1 MNDFI
6 ASLYDPWFNYEL
18 YKNLQDSVYN
28 SFDFQKLGIS
38 LIITSLLLLF
48 VFYKFWDPVKKPRLK
63 WIITLLLVGVF
74 MFAICY
80 ALLFNNSELLQYM
93 GNYSGDVGEPD
104 PQYFI
109 LQMAVISFLYGVV
122 LSGLLSI
129 LVKYISVGNKHNP
142 F

>member
-1 MNDFI
+1 
-6 ASLYDPWFNYEL
+6 
-18 YKNLQDSVYN
+18 
-28 SFDFQKLGIS
+28 
-38 LIITSLLLLF
+38 
-48 VFYKFWDPVKKPRLK
+48 
-63 WIITLLLVGVF
+63 

>member
-18 YKNLQDSVYN
+18 YKDLQDSVFN
-28 SFDFQKLGIS
+28 AFDFQKLGWS
-38 LIITSLLLLF
+38 LIIVSIILLL
-48 VFYKFWDPVKKPRLK
+48 VFYKLWDPVKKPRFK
-63 WIITLLLVGVF
+63 WIITLLFAGIF

-80 ALLFNNSELLQYM
+80 ALLFNNIELLQYL
-93 GNYSGDVGEPD
+93 GNYTGDVGEPN

-109 LQMAVISFLYGVV
+109 LQMAVISFVYGVA
-122 LSGLLSI
+122 LAGLLSI
-129 LVKYISVGNKHNP
+129 PIKYISVGNKHNP

>member
-18 YKNLQDSVYN
+18 YKDLQDSVYN
-28 SFDFQKLGIS
+28 AFDFQKLGIS

-48 VFYKFWDPVKKPRLK
+48 VFYKFWDPVKKPRIK
-63 WIITLLLVGVF
+63 WIITLVLVGVF
-74 MFAICY
+74 MSVICY
-80 ALLFNNSELLQYM
+80 ALLFNNSELLQSM
-93 GNYSGDVGEPD
+93 GSYSGGVGEPD

-109 LQMAVISFLYGVV
+109 LQMAVISFLYGVI
-122 LSGLLSI
+122 LSCILSI
-129 LVKYISVGNKHNP
+129 PIKYFSVGNKHNP

>member
-6 ASLYDPWFNYEL
+6 ASLYDSWFNYEL
-18 YKNLQDSVYN
+18 YKDLQDSVYN
-28 SFDFQKLGIS
+28 AFDFQKLGIS
-38 LIITSLLLLF
+38 LIITSLLFLF

-122 LSGLLSI
+122 LSWLLSI

>member
-18 YKNLQDSVYN
+18 YKDLQDSVYN
-28 SFDFQKLGIS
+28 AFDFQKLGIS
-38 LIITSLLLLF
+38 LIITSLLFLF

-93 GNYSGDVGEPD
+93 GNYSGDGGEPD